1 MKNKGNTIFGHNGGK
16 CPSLIIPIF
25 MLIALMSQGISLWAQ
40 TPEDKI
46 GEIISALKNADVQ
59 VQRRAAGAL
68 GWLGDRRA
76 VEPLIE
82 ALKSPNEDVRAEAAW
97 ALGKIADVK
106 AVGPLTDVLKNK
118 NETPQ
123 VRREAVETLGILKD
137 GRAVEA
143 LIQALSDPTP
153 GVRARAAS
161 ALGLIGDNKAIDPLI
176 GCLKDEAFVKS
187 RAAESLSKI
196 TGQNFEKDNEKQA
209 TWKAWRKENKDK

>member
-1 MKNKGNTIFGHNGGK
+1 MKNQGNATFGHSVRK
-16 CPSLIIPIF
+16 SQSLFIPVF
-25 MLIALMSQGISLWAQ
+25 MLIALISQGISLWAQ

-68 GWLGDRRA
+68 GLLGDRRA

-82 ALKSPNEDVRAEAAW
+82 ALKNPDEGVRAEAAW
-97 ALGKIADVK
+97 ALGKIADAK

-123 VRREAVETLGILKD
+123 VRREAIEALGILKD
-137 GRAVEA
+137 VRSVEA

-161 ALGLIGDNKAIDPLI
+161 ALGLIGDKRAIDPLI

-187 RAAESLSKI
+187 KAAESLSKI
-196 TGQNFEKDNEKQA
+196 TGQNFGKDQEKQA
-209 TWKAWRKENKDK
+209 TWKAWWKENKDK